1 MIAGA
6 RGLLMPSFAEGY
18 GMPVT
23 EALALRTPVVCSDL
37 PALREAGG
45 DVPLFLDPL
54 DGPAWKRAID
64 DLSAP
69 ESAEQAQQ
77 MRRIADWRASTW
89 PEHIAIVLA
98 LLHKLAV

>member
-6 RGLLMPSFAEGY
+6 CGLLLPSFAEGY

-23 EALALRTPVVCSDL
+23 EALSLGVPVLCSDL

-54 DGPAWKRAID
+54 DGPAWQRAIE
-64 DLSAP
+64 DLVRLD
-69 ESAEQAQQ
+69 SAERAAQ
-77 MRRIADWRASTW
+77 MRRIAGWHAPTW

-98 LLHKLAV
+98 LLHKLDA